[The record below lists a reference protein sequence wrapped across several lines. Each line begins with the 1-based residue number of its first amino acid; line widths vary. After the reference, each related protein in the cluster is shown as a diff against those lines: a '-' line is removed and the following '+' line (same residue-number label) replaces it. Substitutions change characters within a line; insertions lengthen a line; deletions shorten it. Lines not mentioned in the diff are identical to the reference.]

1 MSRGRGRRRGRSS
14 GSGPRLV
21 PAGCRVRR
29 REAGAGS
36 VLVLAAVGVLVV
48 VLAGALLVV
57 AAARDAHRARSAAD
71 LGALA
76 AARGTVAGRPPD
88 CAAAARIA
96 AGVGAALRG
105 CRALHDGSVVVA
117 VGVHLRWARGWAG
130 LPTEVGGTARAGP
143 QGLTS

>member
-1 MSRGRGRRRGRSS
+1 MSPGRWRGRGRGGGRR
-14 GSGPRLV
+14 PR
-21 PAGCRVRR
+21 PEAAGCRVRR

-36 VLVLAAVGVLVV
+36 VLALAAIGVLVV
-48 VLAGALLVV
+48 VLAGALPVV

-130 LPTEVGGTARAGP
+130 LPAEVGGTARAGP